1 MEKSHASLKKVL
13 FPYNKKHDT
22 MINEKLVESDHFY
35 WLCNCVSIN
44 SANSYQ

>member
-1 MEKSHASLKKVL
+1 MEKSHASLKKSFVS
-13 FPYNKKHDT
+13 YYKKHDT
-22 MINEKLVESDHFY
+22 IINQKLAESDHFY